1 MIIKDMP
8 KLECPF
14 KREEIN
20 GKYICVPNLREEYKW
35 ILDPDLVIA
44 TEKFDGTNVSVVV
57 ENGNIKFVL
66 NRTNRVDIWKAK
78 DWFYKGIKRAI
89 DEGKFKVDMCDDGQY
104 FGELIGPKIQK
115 NSYELTE
122 PLWIP
127 FDYVKNHYLFKFYYS
142 WLTEQDFSTEENTLL
157 AFSNLLRELKSIYC
171 RNKGVEKQP
180 EGIVFH
186 NKITGE
192 MCKLRCD
199 MFDWFTGRRHKQN
212 KEGVEK

>member
-1 MIIKDMP
+1 MNIQDMP

-14 KREEIN
+14 KREN
-20 GKYICVPNLREEYKW
+20 VKGQYICVPKLREEFRW
-35 ILDPDLVIA
+35 ILNPEIVIA
-44 TEKFDGTNVSVVV
+44 TEKFDGTNVSCVV

-66 NRTNRVDIWKAK
+66 NRTNRIDIWKGN

-115 NSYELTE
+115 NTYELKE

-127 FDYVKNHYLFKFYYS
+127 FDYVKEHYLFKFYYS
-142 WLTEQDFSTEENTLL
+142 WLNLQDFSTEEHTLF
-157 AFSNLLRELKSIYC
+157 AFSNLFKELKSIYC
-171 RNKGVEKQP
+171 RTKGIDKQP
-180 EGIVFH
+180 EGIVFY
-186 NKITGE
+186 NKLTGE

-199 MFDWFTGRRHKQN
+199 MFDWFNGRRHKD
-212 KEGVEK
+212 E